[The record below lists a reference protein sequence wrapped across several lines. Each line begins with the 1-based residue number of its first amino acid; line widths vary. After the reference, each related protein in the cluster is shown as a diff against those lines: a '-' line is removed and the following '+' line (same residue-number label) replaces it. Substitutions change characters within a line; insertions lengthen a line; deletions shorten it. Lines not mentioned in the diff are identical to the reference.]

1 VSKSVLPV
9 LRLVLALK
17 NASFVES
24 SEAILSLTMRVFQ
37 PFLGFLIALLVMV
50 TAFSSSAI
58 AASSGAIRAFDDVS
72 ATTKD
77 FSGQDLSRAEFGDA
91 KLQNANFSDADLQG
105 AVFNGAVL
113 KNANFQGANFSNGIA
128 YITDMRGANLTNAIL
143 ESAMMLKTNF
153 KDATV
158 TGADFTFATIDRSQ
172 ILLLCETASGTN
184 PVTGV
189 DTRESLGCR

>member
-1 VSKSVLPV
+1 ML
-9 LRLVLALK
+9 LLI
-17 NASFVES
+17 ES
-24 SEAILSLTMRVFQ
+24 SEAILSFTMRVFQ

-50 TAFSSSAI
+50 TAFPGSAI

-91 KLQNANFSDADLQG
+91 KLQGANFKDANLQG

-113 KNANFQGANFSNGIA
+113 KKANFHGANFSNGIA
-128 YITDMRGANLTNAIL
+128 YITDMREADLTDAIL

-158 TGADFTFATIDRSQ
+158 TGADFTFATIDRAQ
-172 ILLLCETASGTN
+172 ILLLCQTASGTN

>member
-1 VSKSVLPV
+1 MLI
-9 LRLVLALK
+9 L
-17 NASFVES
+17 VES
-24 SEAILSLTMRVFQ
+24 NEVIFSVTMRVFQ
-37 PFLGFLIALLVMV
+37 PLLGFLIALLIAAIVLPYP
-50 TAFSSSAI
+50 AI

-91 KLQNANFSDADLQG
+91 NLKGANFSSADLQG

-113 KNANFQGANFSNGIA
+113 KNANFHGANFSNGIA
-128 YITDMRGANLTNAIL
+128 YITDMANADLSDAIL

-153 KDATV
+153 KGANV
-158 TGADFTFATIDRSQ
+158 TGADFTFATIDRAQ
-172 ILLLCETASGTN
+172 ILLLCKTASGVN

-189 DTRESLGCR
+189 DTRESLGCP

>member
-1 VSKSVLPV
+1 MLI
-9 LRLVLALK
+9 L
-17 NASFVES
+17 VES
-24 SEAILSLTMRVFQ
+24 SEVILSFTMRVFQ
-37 PFLGFLIALLVMV
+37 PLLGFLIALLIVA
-50 TAFSSSAI
+50 TALPYPAI

-91 KLQNANFSDADLQG
+91 NLKGANFSGANLQG

-113 KNANFQGANFSNGIA
+113 KSANFHGANFSNGIA
-128 YITDMRGANLTNAIL
+128 YITDLADADLSDAIL

-153 KDATV
+153 KGANV
-158 TGADFTFATIDRSQ
+158 TGADFTFATLDRTQ
-172 ILLLCETASGTN
+172 ILQLCKTASGVN

-189 DTRESLGCR
+189 ETRESLGCP